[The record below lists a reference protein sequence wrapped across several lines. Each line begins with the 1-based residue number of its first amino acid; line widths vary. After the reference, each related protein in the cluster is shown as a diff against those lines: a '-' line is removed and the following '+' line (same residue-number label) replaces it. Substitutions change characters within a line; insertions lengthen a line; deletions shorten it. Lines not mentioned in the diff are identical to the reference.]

1 MKSMKSTL
9 YWLGLALIG
18 AAMLT
23 GCQES
28 FEDVSKS
35 NQAWNTAT
43 NPLNT
48 ILLDGKRTSTHTMSL
63 AVAQPAATDITAT
76 YMAAPEK
83 VEEYNKMYDAKAVML
98 PEDYYSFDVSNV
110 TIPAGALT
118 SSEAQITFDNLNTLD
133 ASVLHVLPVTVES
146 SDFELLQGRTTSYY
160 IFRGAALIN
169 VVANMT
175 GTCLRFVDPGRA
187 GYLANLRQFTVEGL
201 LRPGDFANTLH
212 TFIGIEGEFLLRF
225 GDAGLAPNQLQLAT
239 RYGNT
244 TNADWKIDRNKWTFV
259 TVTINV
265 DTREMNVYFNGLKK
279 GNTASIGYGYSVDW
293 SVRSDDRACFIGY
306 SWDIDRDFQGDMCE
320 VRIWNRILETSE
332 INEPNHFYYVEPDAE
347 GLVAYWKFNE
357 GEGNTIHD
365 YAKGCDMY
373 VPTTYPGKPLI
384 NTGDITWTAVTLPE
398 E

>member
-9 YWLGLALIG
+9 YWVGLALIG

-35 NQAWNTAT
+35 NHAWNTAT

-63 AVAQPAATDITAT
+63 AVAQPAPTDITAT
-76 YMAAPEK
+76 YVAAPEK
-83 VEEYNKMYDAKAVML
+83 VAEYNKMYNANAVML
-98 PEDYYSFDVSNV
+98 PQEFYSFDVSKV

-118 SSEAQITFDNLNTLD
+118 STEAQITFDNLNTLD
-133 ASVLHVLPVTVES
+133 ASVLHVLPVTVVS
-146 SDFELLQGRTTSYY
+146 SDFNLLQGRTTAYY

-169 VVANMT
+169 VVGNMT

-187 GYLANLRQFTVEGL
+187 GNLSNLRQFTVEGL

-244 TNADWKIDRNKWTFV
+244 TNGDWKIDRNKWTFV

-279 GNTASIGYGYSVDW
+279 GSTASIGYGYSVDW

-306 SWDIDRDFQGDMCE
+306 SWDIDRDFQGDMSE
-320 VRIWNRILETSE
+320 VRIWNRILEPAD
-332 INEPNHFYYVEPDAE
+332 INEKNHFYYVEPDAE

-357 GEGNTIHD
+357 GEGNIVHD

-373 VPTTYPGKPLI
+373 VPTTYPGKPNI
-384 NTGDITWTAVTLPE
+384 NTGDITWSEVTLPE